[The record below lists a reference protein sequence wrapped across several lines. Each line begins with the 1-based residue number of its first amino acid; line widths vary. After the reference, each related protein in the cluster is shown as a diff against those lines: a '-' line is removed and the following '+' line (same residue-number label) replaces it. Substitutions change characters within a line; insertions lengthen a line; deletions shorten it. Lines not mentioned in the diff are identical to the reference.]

1 MNDPKTHDKVYR
13 FILMTLVQTG
23 QAPHY
28 TEIAAEMGVSMEEG
42 RILLHDLFSRG
53 MAAWLFPETDLI
65 ASLAPFNNQPTHYR
79 ISVEG
84 QQKWFGQ

>member
-1 MNDPKTHDKVYR
+1 MAELAMLDKAFHNIMQR
-13 FILMTLVQTG
+13 FVETG

-28 TEIAAEMGVSMEEG
+28 LELAADLDLSVEEG
-42 RILLHDLFSRG
+42 RQLVHDLVSRISG
-53 MAAWLFPETDLI
+53 AWVHPGTDLI
-65 ASLAPFNNQPTHYR
+65 AAFSPFSNLPTHYR